1 MQTGSHLRY
10 IDPAP
15 ARPHA
20 ALGLVTSV
28 RARGRGIIIL
38 SGPSS
43 CGKGAIA
50 AALRQTLHLP
60 RANHISMGD
69 ALRQTIDRA
78 REDADFAA
86 EMGER
91 FGLHPDRSV
100 LEHADG
106 SLVTKAASYSGLL
119 ERFGPAPSELDWLE
133 YCVTAGLLVP
143 DAWSEHII
151 EGTIAE
157 RAAHHEAVI
166 LLDGYPRTEI
176 AAQHVL
182 DLSGRLNI
190 PIIKVIHLS
199 VAKKEMH
206 RRALGR
212 KRADDTPEMLER
224 RYQFYVDHVQPSVEL
239 MKARL
244 GSHKIA
250 LIDAQQPEY
259 GPDGSLDL
267 EASVRNVANSVL
279 MALGVSRHILEN
291 LTTEPL
297 REDAP

>member
-1 MQTGSHLRY
+1 MRY

-15 ARPHA
+15 SRPSA
-20 ALGLVTSV
+20 ALGLSTQV

-50 AALRQTLHLP
+50 AALRRTLHLP
-60 RANHISMGD
+60 VENHISMGD
-69 ALRQTIDRA
+69 ALRNTIERARGDSAFLQAMGHVFGIHPDRA
-78 REDADFAA
+78 VFGHEDPTVVLKARSYP
-86 EMGER
+86 GLTER
-91 FGLHPDRSV
+91 FG
-100 LEHADG
+100 E
-106 SLVTKAASYSGLL
+106 
-119 ERFGPAPSELDWLE
+119 APTELDWLE

-143 DAWSEHII
+143 DAWSERII

-157 RAAHHEAVI
+157 RASHHESVI
-166 LLDGYPRTEI
+166 LLDGYPRTEV

-182 DLSGRLNI
+182 DLSSRLAI

-199 VAKKEMH
+199 VSKREMH

-224 RYQFYVDHVQPSVEL
+224 RYTFYVDHVQPSVEL
-239 MKARL
+239 LKARL
-244 GSHKIA
+244 GPQKVA
-250 LIDAQQPEY
+250 LIDAHQPEY
-259 GPDGSLDL
+259 GPDGALDL
-267 EASVRNVANSVL
+267 EASVRNVANRVL

-291 LTTEPL
+291 LSRKAPEGEP
-297 REDAP
+297 ETSAG